1 MKKIIFLV
9 TLLIFFTGCSVQ
21 KLEDYKIED
30 VVTEALNN
38 KESTT
43 NVAFSG
49 YKFYLPRGTSIVDK
63 REYNSKLLYKGD
75 YYYLYVD
82 IVSYHYNKD
91 FEYNFSSSPYFVKE
105 FVKNGKNGFIEIIE
119 ENKLYHLIAYY
130 NYAKIEAYVS
140 EKNLNYGI
148 YNSIRVLSS
157 IDYNDII
164 INNIIGDERL
174 DYQEEEF
181 NFFGSKREEG
191 DFLDYIEE
199 YDYKSEEKIKDED
212 ILE

>member
-9 TLLIFFTGCSVQ
+9 TLLIFFTGCTV
-21 KLEDYKIED
+21 KNIEDLKKED

-38 KESTT
+38 KENAA

-91 FEYNFSSSPYFVKE
+91 FDYDFSNKPYFVKE
-105 FVKNGKNGFIEIIE
+105 FVKGGKNGFVEIIE
-119 ENKLYHLIAYY
+119 EKDLYHLIAYY
-130 NYAKIEAYVS
+130 NHAKIEAYVS
-140 EKNLNYGI
+140 EKNLNYSV
-148 YNSIRVLSS
+148 YNSIRLLSS
-157 IDYNDII
+157 IVYNDII
-164 INNIIGDERL
+164 IDNLIGETL
-174 DYQEEEF
+174 DYQEEEY
-181 NFFGSKREEG
+181 NFFESKREDG

-199 YDYKSEEKIKDED
+199 YDYKTEDKVKDED
-212 ILE
+212 VLE